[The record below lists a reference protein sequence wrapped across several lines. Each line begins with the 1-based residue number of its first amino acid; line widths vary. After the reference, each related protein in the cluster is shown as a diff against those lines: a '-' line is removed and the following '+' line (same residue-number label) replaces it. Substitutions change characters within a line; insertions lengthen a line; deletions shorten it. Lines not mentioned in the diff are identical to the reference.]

1 MRTQAAPDG
10 TTSANLTEE
19 QFEISFVYDQGGRSM
34 NALHGGCMVCFQ
46 SKEGVRQEGRW
57 PSGEPR
63 PALSLWEAQSL

>member
-1 MRTQAAPDG
+1 
-10 TTSANLTEE
+10 
-19 QFEISFVYDQGGRSM
+19 M